1 MAVKIRLTRL
11 GDKKTPFYRVIVAD
25 SRSPRDG
32 RFIDILGTYN
42 PLVDPAEIKIDA
54 EKAKK
59 WISNGA
65 KPTEAQ
71 ARTIQ
76 KELKRACNIRSAC
89 HATSIGV
96 SLALLGII
104 VPLYTRHKTK
114 KKHAE
119 ALKLA
124 QEKTQTT
131 QNNETQKEPVTPLNV
146 KYNKLTAGF
155 RADTKLAR

>member
-65 KPTEAQ
+65 NPTDTA
-71 ARTIQ
+71 
-76 KELKRACNIRSAC
+76 K
-89 HATSIGV
+89 
-96 SLALLGII
+96 ALLVKSGVI
-104 VPLYTRHKTK
+104 
-114 KKHAE
+114 
-119 ALKLA
+119 
-124 QEKTQTT
+124 EK
-131 QNNETQKEPVTPLNV
+131 
-146 KYNKLTAGF
+146 
-155 RADTKLAR
+155 

>member
-42 PLVDPAEIKIDA
+42 PLVDPTEIKIDA

-65 KPTEAQ
+65 KPTDTA
-71 ARTIQ
+71 
-76 KELKRACNIRSAC
+76 K
-89 HATSIGV
+89 
-96 SLALLGII
+96 ALLVKSGVI
-104 VPLYTRHKTK
+104 
-114 KKHAE
+114 
-119 ALKLA
+119 
-124 QEKTQTT
+124 EK
-131 QNNETQKEPVTPLNV
+131 
-146 KYNKLTAGF
+146 
-155 RADTKLAR
+155 